1 VRTAIFLAIVIL
13 SGTIGDILVSRTMKR
28 IGEVKDFSP
37 RALIRL
43 GFQVARCPFFWCGIF
58 LAAVA
63 FFSFLALLSWA
74 PVSFVVPAT
83 ALGYV
88 VGTLAARF
96 TLGETVDLT
105 RWIGAVLLCIGVA
118 VASFNQIGRE
128 LAPHSVFETLR
139 WIVLAIACAPA
150 FYYLLGIYSARNFF
164 LAQRRRGPYPMDFA
178 PPVSILKPVR
188 GTDRGAYDNYAS
200 FCRLDYPE
208 YEMVFVVQ
216 DDQDPAIP
224 VIQKVMADFPQTK
237 IRMLVGAEDLGYSNK
252 VCKMVRLVREARYE
266 LFVLSD
272 SDVRVEP
279 DYLRMVVENFKDPA
293 VGAVTTV
300 FKGIEDGNLGSQ
312 LDCLGASIEFCGGAL
327 VANQLEGVQFAH
339 GATMA
344 SRKETLARIGG
355 FEALVDNHSDDF
367 EFGNRIAK
375 LGYRVELI
383 RKPVL
388 MVFGPETLGDYLRH
402 ELRWAIG
409 LRHVRP
415 GGHAGLLFTQGLPLA
430 ILAAIIAPSHA
441 IAAAYLL
448 GYTLFRFLHT
458 WTVGVWGL
466 KDPVVKR
473 KFWLMPVRDFFAF
486 PVWVCSFFT
495 NRIQWRGVQFT
506 IRKGILVPV
515 AQPPARG

>member
-1 VRTAIFLAIVIL
+1 MRTAIVLAIVIL

-37 RALIRL
+37 RALFRVGI
-43 GFQVARCPFFWCGIF
+43 QVARSPLFWSGIL
-58 LAAVA
+58 LAAIA

-88 VGTLAARF
+88 VGTVAARF
-96 TLGETVDLT
+96 ALNETVDLT
-105 RWIGAVLLCIGVA
+105 RWIGVVLLCIGVA
-118 VASFNQIGRE
+118 VASFSQVGRE
-128 LAPHSVFETLR
+128 LSPHSVFQALR
-139 WIVLAIACAPA
+139 WIVLAMACAPF

-164 LAQRRRGPYPMDFA
+164 LKQRRRGPYPMDFA
-178 PPVSILKPVR
+178 PPISILKPVR

-216 DDQDPAIP
+216 DDEDPAIP
-224 VIQKVMADFPQTK
+224 VIQKVMADFPATK

-252 VCKMVRLVREARYE
+252 VCKMVRLVREAKYE

-279 DYLRMVVENFKDPA
+279 DYLRMIAENFKDPA
-293 VGAVTTV
+293 VGAVTAV
-300 FKGIEDGNLGSQ
+300 FKGIEDGNLCSQ

-339 GATMA
+339 GASMA
-344 SRKETLARIGG
+344 ARKETLARIGG

-375 LGYRVELI
+375 LGYRVEI
-383 RKPVL
+383 ARKPL
-388 MVFGPETLGDYLRH
+388 CMVFGPESLGDYLRH

-415 GGHAGLLFTQGLPLA
+415 GGHAGLLLTQGLPWA
-430 ILAAIIAPSHA
+430 ILAALIAPTHA

-448 GYTLFRFLHT
+448 AYIIFRFLHT

-466 KDPVVKR
+466 KDPVVRK

-495 NRIQWRGVQFT
+495 NRIQWRGAQFT

-515 AQPPARG
+515 VPPPARG

>member
-1 VRTAIFLAIVIL
+1 MRAVLFSGAGIL
-13 SGTIGDILVSRTMKR
+13 
-28 IGEVKDFSP
+28 
-37 RALIRL
+37 
-43 GFQVARCPFFWCGIF
+43 

-96 TLGETVDLT
+96 ALGETVDLT
-105 RWIGAVLLCIGVA
+105 RWIGVVLLCVGVA
-118 VASFNQIGRE
+118 IASFGEVGRE
-128 LAPHSVFETLR
+128 LSPHSVFESLR
-139 WIVLAIACAPA
+139 WIVLAIACAPV

-164 LAQRRRGPYPMDFA
+164 LAQRRKGPYPLDFA

-216 DDQDPAIP
+216 DDEDPAIP

-430 ILAAIIAPSHA
+430 ILAATDRSNPHHRGG
-441 IAAAYLL
+441 LL
-448 GYTLFRFLHT
+448 ARLRSFPFPPHLDRRCLGLAGSGREAKILADAGARFLRVSR
-458 WTVGVWGL
+458 VGL
-466 KDPVVKR
+466 QLFHESHSMARCAIHYPQ
-473 KFWLMPVRDFFAF
+473 RDFSSCR
-486 PVWVCSFFT
+486 PSS
-495 NRIQWRGVQFT
+495 G
-506 IRKGILVPV
+506 
-515 AQPPARG
+515 ARLTDLHFHE